1 MEPVTI
7 RNENEIFFSEDISL
21 EVIAF
26 LDPIIEKLCF
36 EQMEN
41 ETFIY
46 LKFKGEEEI
55 VLNNTMDLEKYSFL
69 GTIKGIITFSM
80 KKEVL
85 LSGGYLLVDEIE
97 NRFNKEMRAIL

>member
-41 ETFIY
+41 KAFIY
-46 LKFKGEEEI
+46 LKFKGE
-55 VLNNTMDLEKYSFL
+55 DCS
-69 GTIKGIITFSM
+69 
-80 KKEVL
+80 
-85 LSGGYLLVDEIE
+85 
-97 NRFNKEMRAIL
+97 